1 MLCVPGCAD
10 PRMFAKPFESEWN
23 VVAAVLQRLQKLLED
38 VRKRP
43 NPNLLEPELFR
54 SPESTPEQRLPQQPV
69 RPEKKPQIILCKTYK
84 IKF

>member
-1 MLCVPGCAD
+1 
-10 PRMFAKPFESEWN
+10 MFAKPFESEWN

-43 NPNLLEPELFR
+43 NPNRLEPELFR

-69 RPEKKPQIILCKTYK
+69 RPEKKPKLFYVKL
-84 IKF
+84 IKLNSKLTKFTK

>member
-1 MLCVPGCAD
+1 
-10 PRMFAKPFESEWN
+10 MFAKPFESEWN

-43 NPNLLEPELFR
+43 DPNLLEPELVR

-69 RPEKKPQIILCKTYK
+69 RPEKTKQIILCKKT
-84 IKF
+84 KFTK